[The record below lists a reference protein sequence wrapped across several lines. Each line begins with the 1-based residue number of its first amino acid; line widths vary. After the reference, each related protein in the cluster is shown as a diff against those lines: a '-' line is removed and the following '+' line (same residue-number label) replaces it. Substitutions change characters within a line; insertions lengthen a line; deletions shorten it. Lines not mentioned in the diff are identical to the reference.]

1 MMPRAPAP
9 LAAALTAS
17 AVAAVAAYTAD
28 ARAPVAQV
36 EAADRTPWTNPV
48 YDDVLDVVELT
59 ADRIQGDY
67 AAGRYSALE
76 LVQAY
81 LARIDTLE
89 QVYNAFVSMNGNA
102 RETAARLD
110 EEYRRSG
117 PRGPL
122 HGVPLVIK
130 DNMDYGACSQA
141 TTSTGCSFLRRVDRL
156 DPFWRIPIGP
166 TTAQTTTLSCRA
178 TS

>member
-17 AVAAVAAYTAD
+17 ALAAVAACTAD
-28 ARAPVAQV
+28 ARAPLAQV
-36 EAADRTPWTNPV
+36 EFADRTPWTDPV

-81 LARIDTLE
+81 LARIDTFE

-102 RETAARLD
+102 RETAV
-110 EEYRRSG
+110 SG
-117 PRGPL
+117 PRASYSDL
-122 HGVPLVIK
+122 R
-130 DNMDYGACSQA
+130 
-141 TTSTGCSFLRRVDRL
+141 TTSNRRHAHAPLPRSRPKQFPSFRYPAHV
-156 DPFWRIPIGP
+156 FH
-166 TTAQTTTLSCRA
+166 TTSDLLPAA
-178 TS
+178 